1 MVTYTH
7 KIAGISSS
15 MHRSN
20 NWEQEDMG
28 EYLTASFAA
37 VSSQLYRKPYPEQTM
52 FALLCAREVVPWER
66 KGRTDL
72 LEG

>member
-1 MVTYTH
+1 
-7 KIAGISSS
+7 
-15 MHRSN
+15 
-20 NWEQEDMG
+20 MG